1 MTQKAR
7 ISVNDFAAALGMQ
20 VAVPGRGYFEVE
32 VSDVY
37 RPSLPCA
44 GYFSHIV
51 PSRVQLFGNAEMYYL
66 AELDSALERQR
77 LERYFALPL
86 PVVCISAAHQPT
98 AVMREL
104 AERAHVPVLCS
115 EQSSTRLTHLVMGY
129 LDLRVSPCITR
140 HGGLLD
146 IYGVGVML
154 VGESGIGKSET
165 GLELVK
171 RGHRLVAD
179 DVIEIRRIGDR
190 ELNGCAPEL
199 VRYLM
204 EVRGIGIIDVR
215 SLYGVG
221 AVLND
226 KRIDLSIELQDWD
239 DQKEYDRIGMSNDT
253 ISILGVDV
261 PRIVLPVRPGRN
273 LAIIVEVAAMN
284 FRLKRMG
291 IDAAVQFDER
301 LKKKLAET
309 DPNAGTAF

>member
-1 MTQKAR
+1 MTQKAT
-7 ISVNDFAAALGMQ
+7 INIQEFAAALGME
-20 VAVPGRGYFEVE
+20 VAVQGRGYFEVD

-51 PSRVQLFGNAEMYYL
+51 PTRMQLFGNAEMYYL
-66 AELDSALERQR
+66 SELPADVERVR
-77 LERYFALPL
+77 MERYFSFDL
-86 PVVCISAAHQPT
+86 PVVCISAGHEPT
-98 AVMREL
+98 ATMRAL
-104 AERAHVPVLCS
+104 AQEKGVPVVCS
-115 EQSSTRLTHLVMGY
+115 KQSSTRLTHLMMGY
-129 LDLRVSPCITR
+129 VDVLVSPCITR
-140 HGGLLD
+140 HGGLVD

-154 VGESGIGKSET
+154 MGESGIGKSET
-165 GLELVK
+165 ALELVK

-179 DVIEIRRIGDR
+179 DVIEIRRIGDAV
-190 ELNGCAPEL
+190 LKGCAPEL

-221 AVLND
+221 AVIND
-226 KRIDLSIELQDWD
+226 KNIDLCIELQDWD

-253 ISILGVDV
+253 LEILGVEV

-291 IDAAVQFDER
+291 IDAAVEFDER
-301 LKKKLAET
+301 LKKKFAE
-309 DPNAGTAF
+309 GKS

>member
-1 MTQKAR
+1 
-7 ISVNDFAAALGMQ
+7 
-20 VAVPGRGYFEVE
+20 
-32 VSDVY
+32 
-37 RPSLPCA
+37 
-44 GYFSHIV
+44 
-51 PSRVQLFGNAEMYYL
+51 
-66 AELDSALERQR
+66 
-77 LERYFALPL
+77 
-86 PVVCISAAHQPT
+86 
-98 AVMREL
+98 
-104 AERAHVPVLCS
+104 
-115 EQSSTRLTHLVMGY
+115 
-129 LDLRVSPCITR
+129 
-140 HGGLLD
+140 
-146 IYGVGVML
+146 ML